1 MDIIVIGG
9 INIDIEGSPFAA
21 LLDRDSNPGTVSIAY
36 GGVGRNI
43 AENLARLGQS
53 VGMVSVVGNDELGRG
68 AKEHLAG
75 LGADTSMIRTIE
87 GAGSCIYLSIL
98 DENMDMKLAVNDM
111 EIIKEITP
119 EYIRENLAEI
129 SKAKAIALDAN
140 LDEAALEEITAML
153 TGANEPAETGEP
165 CGLGRTGKPD
175 DLDAAGKSNCP
186 KLFLDPVSASKAP
199 RTISSIGRFHSIKPN
214 LIETEAITGLTIES
228 QADLTAAADWFI
240 DRGVENVYITLG
252 KEGVYYKNREKDGCI
267 HPKKD
272 IKLVSATGAGDAFS
286 AMVLTGMAEDLDI
299 EEIAR
304 LGMAASELAME
315 SKKAVNEKIDIDE
328 IKRRIL

>member
-1 MDIIVIGG
+1 MSDIIIVGG
-9 INIDIEGSPFAA
+9 INIDIEGSPFAK

-43 AENLARLGQS
+43 AENLARLGKS
-53 VGMVSVVGNDELGRG
+53 VGMLSVVGNDELGKG

-75 LGADTSMIRTIE
+75 LGADTSMIKTIE
-87 GAGSCIYLSIL
+87 GASSCIYLSIL
-98 DENMDMKLAVNDM
+98 DENMDMKVAVNDM

-119 EYIRENLAEI
+119 EYIRENLSEI

-140 LDEAALEEITAML
+140 LQQEALEEITEML
-153 TGANEPAETGEP
+153 VGS
-165 CGLGRTGKPD
+165 R
-175 DLDAAGKSNCP
+175 KSGTSDNLSGP

-214 LIETEAITGLTIES
+214 LIEAEAISGMEIHN
-228 QADLTAAADWFI
+228 QADLVAAADWFLEC
-240 DRGVENVYITLG
+240 GVENVYITLG
-252 KEGVYYKNREKDGCI
+252 KEGVYYKNREKDGYI
-267 HPKKD
+267 LPKKD
-272 IKLVSATGAGDAFS
+272 LKLVSATGAGDAFS
-286 AMVLTGMAEDLDI
+286 AMILTGMAEGRDI

>member
-53 VGMVSVVGNDELGRG
+53 VGMVSVVGSDELGKG

-119 EYIRENLAEI
+119 EYIRENLTEI
-129 SKAKAIALDAN
+129 SRAKAIALDAN

-153 TGANEPAETGEP
+153 TG
-165 CGLGRTGKPD
+165 
-175 DLDAAGKSNCP
+175 S

-286 AMVLTGMAEDLDI
+286 AMVLTGMAEGLDI

>member
-53 VGMVSVVGNDELGRG
+53 VGMVSVVGSDELGKG

-119 EYIRENLAEI
+119 GYIRENLAEI

-153 TGANEPAETGEP
+153 VGLNQPAEA
-165 CGLGRTGKPD
+165 GKPD
-175 DLDAAGKSNCP
+175 DLDAASKPNCP

-228 QADLTAAADWFI
+228 QADLTAAAEWFL

-286 AMVLTGMAEDLDI
+286 AMVLTGMAEGLDI

-315 SKKAVNEKIDIDE
+315 SKRAVNEKIDIDE

>member
-1 MDIIVIGG
+1 MNDIIIVGG
-9 INIDIEGSPFAA
+9 INIDIEGSPFTK

-43 AENLARLGQS
+43 AENLARLGKS
-53 VGMVSVVGNDELGRG
+53 VGMLSVVGNDELGKG

-75 LGADTSMIRTIE
+75 LGADTSMIKTIE
-87 GAGSCIYLSIL
+87 GASSCIYLSIL
-98 DENMDMKLAVNDM
+98 DENMDMKVAVNDM

-119 EYIRENLAEI
+119 EYIRENISEI

-140 LDEAALEEITAML
+140 LQQEALEEITEML
-153 TGANEPAETGEP
+153 VGP
-165 CGLGRTGKPD
+165 R
-175 DLDAAGKSNCP
+175 KSGTSDNLSGP

-214 LIETEAITGLTIES
+214 LIEAEAISGMEIHN
-228 QADLTAAADWFI
+228 QADLVAAADWFLEC
-240 DRGVENVYITLG
+240 GVENVYITLG
-252 KEGVYYKNREKDGCI
+252 KEGVYYKNREKDGYI
-267 HPKKD
+267 LPKKEL
-272 IKLVSATGAGDAFS
+272 KLVSATGAGDAFS
-286 AMVLTGMAEDLDI
+286 AMILTGMAEGRDI

>member
-1 MDIIVIGG
+1 MNDIIIVGG
-9 INIDIEGSPFAA
+9 INIDIEGSPFTK

-43 AENLARLGQS
+43 AENLARLGKS
-53 VGMVSVVGNDELGRG
+53 VGMLSVVGNDELGKG

-75 LGADTSMIRTIE
+75 LGADTSMIKTIE
-87 GAGSCIYLSIL
+87 GASSCIYLSIL

-119 EYIRENLAEI
+119 EYICENLSEI

-140 LDEAALEEITAML
+140 LQQEALEEITEML
-153 TGANEPAETGEP
+153 VGS
-165 CGLGRTGKPD
+165 R
-175 DLDAAGKSNCP
+175 KSGTSDNLSGP

-214 LIETEAITGLTIES
+214 LIEAEAISGMEIHN
-228 QADLTAAADWFI
+228 QADLVAAADWFLEC
-240 DRGVENVYITLG
+240 GVENVYITLG
-252 KEGVYYKNREKDGCI
+252 KEGVYYKNREKDGYI
-267 HPKKD
+267 LPKKEL
-272 IKLVSATGAGDAFS
+272 KLVSATGAGDAFS
-286 AMVLTGMAEDLDI
+286 AMILTGMAEGRDI

>member
-1 MDIIVIGG
+1 MSDIIIVGG
-9 INIDIEGSPFAA
+9 INIDIEGSPFAK

-43 AENLARLGQS
+43 AENLARLGKS
-53 VGMVSVVGNDELGRG
+53 VGMLSVVGNDELGKG

-75 LGADTSMIRTIE
+75 LGADTSMIKTIE
-87 GAGSCIYLSIL
+87 GASSCIYLSIL
-98 DENMDMKLAVNDM
+98 DENMDMKVAVNDM

-119 EYIRENLAEI
+119 EYIRENLSEI

-140 LDEAALEEITAML
+140 LQQEALEEITEML
-153 TGANEPAETGEP
+153 VGS
-165 CGLGRTGKPD
+165 R
-175 DLDAAGKSNCP
+175 KSGTSDNLSGP

-214 LIETEAITGLTIES
+214 LIEAEAISGMEIHN
-228 QADLTAAADWFI
+228 QADLVAAADWFLEC
-240 DRGVENVYITLG
+240 GVENVYITLG
-252 KEGVYYKNREKDGCI
+252 KEGVYYKNREKDGYI
-267 HPKKD
+267 LPKKEL
-272 IKLVSATGAGDAFS
+272 KLVSATGAGDAFS
-286 AMVLTGMAEDLDI
+286 AMILTGMAEGRDI

-328 IKRRIL
+328 IKRRII

>member
-1 MDIIVIGG
+1 MAEIIIVGG
-9 INIDIEGSPFAA
+9 INIDIEGSPFAK

-53 VGMVSVVGNDELGRG
+53 VGMLSVVGDDELGKG

-75 LGADTSMIRTIE
+75 LGADTSMIKTIE
-87 GAGSCIYLSIL
+87 GASSCIYLSIL

-119 EYIRENLAEI
+119 EYIRENLSEI

-140 LDEAALEEITAML
+140 LQQEALEEITEML
-153 TGANEPAETGEP
+153 VGPRKSGTSDN
-165 CGLGRTGKPD
+165 LGR
-175 DLDAAGKSNCP
+175 P

-214 LIETEAITGLTIES
+214 LIEAEAISGMEIHN
-228 QADLTAAADWFI
+228 QADLVAAADWFLEC
-240 DRGVENVYITLG
+240 GVENVYITLG
-252 KEGVYYKNREKDGCI
+252 KEGVYYKNREKDGYI
-267 HPKKD
+267 LPKKEL
-272 IKLVSATGAGDAFS
+272 KLVSATGAGDAFS
-286 AMVLTGMAEDLDI
+286 AMILIGMAEGRDI

>member
-53 VGMVSVVGNDELGRG
+53 VGMLSVVGDDELGKG

-75 LGADTSMIRTIE
+75 LGADTSMIKTIE
-87 GAGSCIYLSIL
+87 GASSCIYLSIL

-119 EYIRENLAEI
+119 EYICENLTEI

-140 LDEAALEEITAML
+140 LQQEALEEITEML
-153 TGANEPAETGEP
+153 IGS
-165 CGLGRTGKPD
+165 RKPGNAD
-175 DLDAAGKSNCP
+175 NLSGP

-214 LIETEAITGLTIES
+214 LIEAEAISGMEIHN
-228 QADLTAAADWFI
+228 QADLVAAADWFLEC
-240 DRGVENVYITLG
+240 GVENVYITLG
-252 KEGVYYKNREKDGCI
+252 KEGVYYKNRERDGYI
-267 HPKKD
+267 LPKKEL
-272 IKLVSATGAGDAFS
+272 KLVSATGAGDAFS
-286 AMVLTGMAEDLDI
+286 AMILTGMAEGRDI

>member
-1 MDIIVIGG
+1 MAEIIIVGG
-9 INIDIEGSPFAA
+9 INIDIEGSPFAK

-43 AENLARLGQS
+43 AENLARLGKS
-53 VGMVSVVGNDELGRG
+53 VGMLSVVGNDELGKG

-75 LGADTSMIRTIE
+75 LGADTSMIKTIE
-87 GAGSCIYLSIL
+87 GASSCIYLSIL
-98 DENMDMKLAVNDM
+98 DENMDMKVAVNDM

-119 EYIRENLAEI
+119 EYICENLSEI

-140 LDEAALEEITAML
+140 LQQEALEEITEML
-153 TGANEPAETGEP
+153 VGPRKSGTSDN
-165 CGLGRTGKPD
+165 LGR
-175 DLDAAGKSNCP
+175 P

-214 LIETEAITGLTIES
+214 LIEAEAISGMEIHN
-228 QADLTAAADWFI
+228 QADLVAAADWFLEC
-240 DRGVENVYITLG
+240 GVENVYITLG
-252 KEGVYYKNREKDGCI
+252 KEGVYYKNREKDGYI
-267 HPKKD
+267 LPKKEL
-272 IKLVSATGAGDAFS
+272 KLVSATGAGDAFS
-286 AMVLTGMAEDLDI
+286 AMILTGMAEGRDI

>member
-1 MDIIVIGG
+1 MADIIVVGG
-9 INIDIEGSPFAA
+9 INIDIEGSPFTT

-43 AENLARLGQS
+43 AENLARLGQN
-53 VGMVSVVGNDELGRG
+53 VGMVSVVGNDELGKG

-87 GAGSCIYLSIL
+87 GAGSCVYLSIL

-119 EYIRENLAEI
+119 EYIRQNLPEI

-140 LDEAALEEITAML
+140 LQEAALEEITGML
-153 TGANEPAETGEP
+153 TEA
-165 CGLGRTGKPD
+165 
-175 DLDAAGKSNCP
+175 

-214 LIETEAITGLTIES
+214 LIEAEAISGLTIKS
-228 QADLTAAADWFI
+228 QADLTAAADWFL

-252 KEGVYYKNREKDGCI
+252 KEGVYYKNREKDGYI

-286 AMVLTGMAEDLDI
+286 AMILIGMAEDLDI

>member
-1 MDIIVIGG
+1 MADIIIVGG
-9 INIDIEGSPFAA
+9 INIDIEGSPFAK

-53 VGMVSVVGNDELGRG
+53 VGMLSVVGDDELGKG

-75 LGADTSMIRTIE
+75 LGADTSMIKTIE
-87 GAGSCIYLSIL
+87 GASSCIYLSIL

-119 EYIRENLAEI
+119 EYIRENLTEI

-140 LDEAALEEITAML
+140 LQQEALEEITEML
-153 TGANEPAETGEP
+153 IGS
-165 CGLGRTGKPD
+165 RKPGNAD
-175 DLDAAGKSNCP
+175 NLSGP

-214 LIETEAITGLTIES
+214 LIEAEAISGMEIHN
-228 QADLTAAADWFI
+228 QADLVAAADWFLEC
-240 DRGVENVYITLG
+240 GVENVYITLG
-252 KEGVYYKNREKDGCI
+252 KEGVYYKNREKDGYI
-267 HPKKD
+267 LPKKELR
-272 IKLVSATGAGDAFS
+272 LVSATGAGDAFS
-286 AMVLTGMAEDLDI
+286 AMILTGMAEGRDI

>member
-1 MDIIVIGG
+1 MAEIIIVGG
-9 INIDIEGSPFAA
+9 INIDIEGSPFAK

-43 AENLARLGQS
+43 AENLARLGKS
-53 VGMVSVVGNDELGRG
+53 VGMVSVVGNDELGKG

-75 LGADTSMIRTIE
+75 LGADTSMIKTIE
-87 GAGSCIYLSIL
+87 GASSCIYLSIL

-119 EYIRENLAEI
+119 EYIRENLSEI

-140 LDEAALEEITAML
+140 LQQEALEEITEML
-153 TGANEPAETGEP
+153 VGPRKSGTSDN
-165 CGLGRTGKPD
+165 LGR
-175 DLDAAGKSNCP
+175 P

-214 LIETEAITGLTIES
+214 LIEAEAISGMEIHN
-228 QADLTAAADWFI
+228 QADLVAAADWFLEC
-240 DRGVENVYITLG
+240 GVENVYITLG
-252 KEGVYYKNREKDGCI
+252 KEGVYYKNREKDGYI
-267 HPKKD
+267 LPKKEL
-272 IKLVSATGAGDAFS
+272 KLVSATGAGDAFS
-286 AMVLTGMAEDLDI
+286 AMILIGMAEGRDI

>member
-1 MDIIVIGG
+1 MSDIIIIGG
-9 INIDIEGSPFAA
+9 INIDIEGSPFAT

-53 VGMVSVVGNDELGRG
+53 VGMVSVVGSDELGKG

-75 LGADTSMIRTIE
+75 LGADTSMIRAIE

-119 EYIRENLAEI
+119 EYIRQNLPEI

-140 LDEAALEEITAML
+140 LDERALEEITAML
-153 TGANEPAETGEP
+153 AGSNVPEEMDET
-165 CGLGRTGKPD
+165 C
-175 DLDAAGKSNCP
+175 DLDGTSKANYP

-228 QADLTAAADWFI
+228 QADLTAAADWFL

-252 KEGVYYKNREKDGCI
+252 KEGVYYKNREKDGYI

-286 AMVLTGMAEDLDI
+286 AMVLIGMAEDLDI

>member
-1 MDIIVIGG
+1 MAEIIIVGG
-9 INIDIEGSPFAA
+9 INIDIEGSPFAK

-43 AENLARLGQS
+43 AENLARLGKS
-53 VGMVSVVGNDELGRG
+53 VGMVSVVGNDELGKG

-75 LGADTSMIRTIE
+75 LGADTSMIKTIE
-87 GAGSCIYLSIL
+87 GASSCIYLSIL
-98 DENMDMKLAVNDM
+98 DENMDMKVAVNDM

-119 EYIRENLAEI
+119 EYIRENLSEI

-140 LDEAALEEITAML
+140 LQEAALEEITEML
-153 TGANEPAETGEP
+153 VGSRKSGASDN
-165 CGLGRTGKPD
+165 LGG
-175 DLDAAGKSNCP
+175 P

-214 LIETEAITGLTIES
+214 LIEAEAISGMEIHN
-228 QADLTAAADWFI
+228 QADLVAAADWFLEC
-240 DRGVENVYITLG
+240 GVENVYITLG
-252 KEGVYYKNREKDGCI
+252 KEGVYYKNREKDGYI
-267 HPKKD
+267 LPKKEL
-272 IKLVSATGAGDAFS
+272 KLVSATGAGDAFS
-286 AMVLTGMAEDLDI
+286 AMILIGMAEGRDI

>member
-53 VGMVSVVGNDELGRG
+53 VGMVSVVGSDELGKG

-87 GAGSCIYLSIL
+87 GSGSCIYLSIL

-119 EYIRENLAEI
+119 GYIRENLAEI

-140 LDEAALEEITAML
+140 LDEAALEEITGML
-153 TGANEPAETGEP
+153 VGLDQSAEA
-165 CGLGRTGKPD
+165 GKPD
-175 DLDAAGKSNCP
+175 DFDAASKPNCP

-286 AMVLTGMAEDLDI
+286 AMVLTGMAEGLDI